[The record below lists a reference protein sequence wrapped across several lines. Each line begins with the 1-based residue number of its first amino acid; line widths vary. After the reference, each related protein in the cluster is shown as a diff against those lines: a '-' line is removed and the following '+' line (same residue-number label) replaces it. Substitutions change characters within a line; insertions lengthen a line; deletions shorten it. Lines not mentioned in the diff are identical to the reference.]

1 MGASAAAGAA
11 FGGGGGSTGISG
23 GIFSTGF
30 RTQAQNLAQQH
41 MARMEAMRRRG
52 GLSMGGILSNMA
64 AAAQGPQVG
73 TAEQIAASGINDRDP
88 NNLSFGSSYAGP
100 VTQANSGMNRP
111 GGFSMGDLGA
121 RAAEMDLSNNSVS
134 SIIQEATGNAPN
146 NNITAGM
153 AVGDAPIATAGNF
166 NPQTEFAAARMF
178 GNGTQFAKPKKL
190 INL

>member
-11 FGGGGGSTGISG
+11 FGGGGGSTGTSG
-23 GIFSTGF
+23 GIFSTAY
-30 RTQAQNLAQQH
+30 RTQAQDLAQQH
-41 MARMEAMRRRG
+41 IARMEAMRRQG
-52 GLSMGGILSNMA
+52 GLSMNAIARSMI

-111 GGFSMGDLGA
+111 GGFSMADLGA
-121 RAAEMDLSNNSVS
+121 RAAEIDLSNNSVS
-134 SIIQEATGNAPN
+134 NYIQEATGNAPN

-153 AVGDAPIATAGNF
+153 AVGNAPIATAGNF
-166 NPQTEFAAARMF
+166 NPQTQFAAAQMF
-178 GNGTQFAKPKKL
+178 GNGTQFVKPKKL

>member
-1 MGASAAAGAA
+1 MGASAAASAA
-11 FGGGGGSTGISG
+11 FGGGGNSAIGT
-23 GIFSTGF
+23 
-30 RTQAQNLAQQH
+30 TQAGQLAQQH
-41 MARMEAMRRRG
+41 MARMEAMRMRG
-52 GLSMGGILSNMA
+52 GLGGMIGLGLGLVN
-64 AAAQGPQVG
+64 QGPQVG

-111 GGFSMGDLGA
+111 GGFSMADLGA
-121 RAAEMDLSNNSVS
+121 RAAEIDLSNNSVS
-134 SIIQEATGNAPN
+134 NYIQEATGNAPN

-153 AVGDAPIATAGNF
+153 AVGNAPIATAGNF

-178 GNGTQFAKPKKL
+178 GNGTQFTKPKKL